1 MPTMI
6 EKMTNKEL
14 DELIRNIEHIKE
26 KRANEKLQEAQTEIR
41 EVISK
46 YREIGISFIIA
57 DGYGGGQT
65 IYADSVYSERWQKRT
80 KSSFLLFFFKPNIR
94 SNCPG
99 RASQSRQTFNFNVF
113 SKVQRKFLQSL

>member
-65 IYADSVYSERWQKRT
+65 IYADSVYSERW
-80 KSSFLLFFFKPNIR
+80 
-94 SNCPG
+94 
-99 RASQSRQTFNFNVF
+99 
-113 SKVQRKFLQSL
+113 